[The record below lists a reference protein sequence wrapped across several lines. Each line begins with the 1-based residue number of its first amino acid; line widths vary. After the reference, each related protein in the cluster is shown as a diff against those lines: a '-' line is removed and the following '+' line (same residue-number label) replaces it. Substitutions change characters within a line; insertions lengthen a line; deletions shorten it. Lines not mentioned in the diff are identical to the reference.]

1 MKTFVRARKGAD
13 RERHFLPPDG
23 QQGCTSRLRG
33 KGRYE
38 FGRRGRTKKHSI
50 FWLSTLAPAGGLD
63 GRFDDTSSQNRV
75 RGSHH
80 DMLRAD
86 SRDAAYSVF
95 FTFWPGSAAA

>member
-38 FGRRGRTKKHSI
+38 IRLTMADEKAFNILVIYFSPSRR
-50 FWLSTLAPAGGLD
+50 A
-63 GRFDDTSSQNRV
+63 
-75 RGSHH
+75 
-80 DMLRAD
+80 
-86 SRDAAYSVF
+86 
-95 FTFWPGSAAA
+95 